1 MPEPALT
8 EPQRDAPPQRYDVAV
23 VGAGPAGAVLAL
35 ALAKAGLH
43 VAILDTEPL
52 DTRLAESFDGR
63 AWAIAHANMLQLRAL
78 GVADA
83 LEAEG
88 QSVGSILV
96 TEGDRP
102 SAASAPPRPGF
113 LRFDGADIGQDT
125 GGAPVALM
133 VENRQLR
140 ATLHRA
146 LEEAGITAFA
156 PARVE
161 AATPGPAETVVRL
174 ADGRELIASV
184 AVAADGRGSRLRTAA
199 GIGVNGWSYGQMG
212 VVGTVSL
219 SAPHGGVAQE
229 FFMGGSALAVLPL
242 TEQRASLVWV
252 EPLAR
257 GEALLAASPEAFEA
271 HLNRRLG
278 EALAPARLVGPRFGY
293 PLGLQIAERMTGD
306 RLALVGDSAHSIH
319 PIAGQG
325 LNLGLKDAAALAE
338 VLADAKRRGEDIGS
352 PGVLDRYARWRRLDR
367 AAFAWATEFFVRV
380 YNSNTP
386 LLRAAR
392 TTITGAMNR
401 FTPVKRLMML
411 EAGGFTGDTPRLMR
425 GEAI

>member
-1 MPEPALT
+1 MSEPERCERPDPEA
-8 EPQRDAPPQRYDVAV
+8 PQAFDVAV

-52 DTRLAESFDGR
+52 DTRLAEHFDGR

-88 QSVGSILV
+88 QSVGAILV

-113 LRFDGADIGQDT
+113 LRFDGHDIAPET
-125 GGAPVALM
+125 GDAPVALM
-133 VENRQLR
+133 VENRHLR
-140 ATLHRA
+140 TTLHQA
-146 LEEAGITAFA
+146 LEAAGVAAFA

-161 AATPGPAETVVRL
+161 AVEPGPANARVRL
-174 ADGRELIASV
+174 ADGRTLTAAV
-184 AVAADGRGSRLRTAA
+184 AVAADGRGSRLRSDA

-219 SAPHGGVAQE
+219 SAPHGGVAHE

-242 TEQRASLVWV
+242 TDQRASLVWV

-257 GEALLAASPEAFEA
+257 GEALLAASSEAFEA

-278 EALAPARLVGPRFGY
+278 QTLAPAKLVGPRFGY
-293 PLGLQIAERMTGD
+293 PLGLQIAERMTAD

-338 VLADAKRRGEDIGS
+338 VLADARRRGEDIGS
-352 PGVLDRYARWRRLDR
+352 PGVLERYARWRRLDR

-380 YNSNTP
+380 YDSNTP

-392 TTITGAMNR
+392 TRVTGAMNR
-401 FTPVKRLMML
+401 FIPLKRLMML
-411 EAGGFTGDTPRLMR
+411 EAGGLTGDTPKLMR
-425 GEAI
+425 GEAL